1 MKGVYE
7 RAEQFLPAQASKLV
21 RNLTIEPVWIDGTD
35 RFIYQR
41 QLPNQ
46 GKEFVLVDPERNTT
60 QPAFD
65 HARLA
70 AALATPQGGKAYT
83 ATTLPFERVTLS
95 EKNGALEFTLGGK
108 PWRCA
113 LADYKCG
120 PGVEKDPGELPSP
133 DGKWMA
139 FVRDHNLWVRSVSD
153 GRERALTTDGEEAYS
168 YGTAFTGI
176 DLISVRRFNRK
187 IQAQA
192 AWSPDSTRLFTY
204 RMDLR
209 NVGKQHLLQ
218 SIPDAGDKVGEP
230 RRPIIHSWSYA
241 MPGDGAVPM
250 MDLMVIDV
258 VTGRRIDLRT
268 PRLPQIGPVM
278 QFPPAGLFASR
289 NAFWHPDGTMV
300 YVVEITRDQ
309 KTKRL
314 WAANPSTGEPRL
326 LIEEHSKTW
335 VESPVPP
342 RILAARR
349 QILWWSDRSGW
360 GHMYLHDLESGK
372 LARQVTSG
380 NWLVREILVSDDKH
394 VYIAGGGREA
404 DREPYF
410 RHIYRVDLDTEAVTL
425 LTPEEADHEAAAADQ
440 FAFERFSPSGRYFID
455 AHSRVDQP
463 SVSALRDCDGKIIRE
478 LERADI
484 SEYLKIGYRP
494 PKRFSVK
501 ASDGKTDIYGVLM
514 YPTNFDPARKYPVID
529 AIYGGPQSIKAPKRF
544 GCVPPV

>member
-1 MKGVYE
+1 MPRRKLKLHLRFVLLFACLAADISIYSLLAVERSVVSAQSASSPQAPNMKEVYE
-7 RAEQFLPAQASKLV
+7 RAEKFLPAQASKLV

-35 RFIYQR
+35 RFVYRR

-46 GKEFVLVDPERNTT
+46 SKEFVLVDPERNTA

-70 AALATPQGGKAYT
+70 AALSPPQGGKAYT

-95 EKNGALEFTLGGK
+95 EKNGALEFNLGGK
-108 PWRCA
+108 LWRCA

-120 PGVEKDPGELPSP
+120 PGVEKDPSELPSP

-139 FVRDHNLWVRSVSD
+139 FVRDHNLWVRYTAD

-168 YGTAFTGI
+168 YATAFTGV
-176 DLISVRRFNRK
+176 DLLSVRRFNRK

-192 AWSPDSTRLFTY
+192 AWSPDSTRLFTH
-204 RMDLR
+204 RIDLR

-241 MPGDGAVPM
+241 IAGDGAVP
-250 MDLMVIDV
+250 LMELTVIDV

-268 PRLPQIGPVM
+268 PRIPQLFPVM
-278 QFPPAGLFASR
+278 QVPQLGGLFASR

-309 KTKRL
+309 KTRRL
-314 WAANPSTGEPRL
+314 WVANPSTGEPRL

-342 RILAARR
+342 RILAARK

-360 GHMYLHDLESGK
+360 GHLYLHDLESGK

-380 NWLVREILVSDDKH
+380 NWLVR
-394 VYIAGGGREA
+394 
-404 DREPYF
+404 
-410 RHIYRVDLDTEAVTL
+410 
-425 LTPEEADHEAAAADQ
+425 
-440 FAFERFSPSGRYFID
+440 
-455 AHSRVDQP
+455 
-463 SVSALRDCDGKIIRE
+463 
-478 LERADI
+478 
-484 SEYLKIGYRP
+484 
-494 PKRFSVK
+494 
-501 ASDGKTDIYGVLM
+501 
-514 YPTNFDPARKYPVID
+514 
-529 AIYGGPQSIKAPKRF
+529 AIPR
-544 GCVPPV
+544 